1 MESKKIYEESGTE
14 IARIRKSILDDSLT
28 IHMNKLDTE
37 TRGELVTAMQKVLVK
52 RQREVEAVYLG
63 VQ

>member
-37 TRGELVTAMQKVLVK
+37 TRGELVTAIQKVLVK